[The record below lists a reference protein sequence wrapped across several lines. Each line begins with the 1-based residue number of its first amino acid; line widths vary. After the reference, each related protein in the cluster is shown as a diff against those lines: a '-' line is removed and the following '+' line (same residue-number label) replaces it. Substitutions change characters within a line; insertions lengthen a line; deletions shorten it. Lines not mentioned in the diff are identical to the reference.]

1 MGFLQVLLL
10 FNMAFVLCMGNA
22 ELPTIKCPSPW
33 TLTALGCVMGLV
45 QAFFVWLDFTMWGV
59 PGPCPGSLP
68 FDVLFFC
75 GGCLAKKNRWLE
87 DFQDT
92 MQKGCSAFCLRIG
105 TLVLVCG
112 FAPGYMASTKGPF
125 HEDAAAGRRLGKDA
139 SFDLGEVLAYIWL
152 GVITMTLSMC
162 ITQLFAV
169 YGNFTS
175 KTSQFF
181 SEAAFGVYIIHP
193 LVWPVVSY
201 TYVMLLRA
209 MDVQLSFSYTTD
221 MQLVSSDDV
230 GTLRLVLGFFY
241 TLSISNLILWPTA
254 FYLRKLPGLRHV
266 L

>member
-1 MGFLQVLLL
+1 
-10 FNMAFVLCMGNA
+10 
-22 ELPTIKCPSPW
+22 
-33 TLTALGCVMGLV
+33 V
-45 QAFFVWLDFTMWGV
+45 QAFFIWLHFTMWDI
-59 PGPCPGSLP
+59 PGPCQGGLP

-92 MQKGCSAFCLRIG
+92 MQKGCSALFLRIG
-105 TLVLVCG
+105 TLLLVCG
-112 FAPGYMASTKGPF
+112 YAPYFMATSKGPF
-125 HEDAAAGRRLGKDA
+125 HEVAAAGRRLGKDA
-139 SFDLGEVLAYIWL
+139 SFDLEDVLAQVWL
-152 GVITMTLSMC
+152 GVMTMTLSMC
-162 ITQLFAV
+162 ITQLFSA

-181 SEAAFGVYIIHP
+181 SEAAFGLYIIHP

-209 MDVQLSFSYTTD
+209 ADVQLSFSYATD
-221 MQLVSSDDV
+221 IQLVSSDDI
-230 GTLRLVLGFFY
+230 GALRLMLGFFY